1 MASGLRKYKYE
12 GPSTTRTNATTAKSS
27 DKAENRSSPSK
38 TNAIAT
44 ASMDPTAMKTD
55 ILQSLRKDLA
65 IIIKEEMK
73 NALADDFATLRK
85 EIQDV
90 KTEIYN
96 NTSAIRAEVDHVK
109 ANVVA
114 MEEGLSEWSDNV
126 VDLQGKVST
135 LETQVA
141 VLKEKCEDMEG
152 RMRRGNIRIIG
163 VPELQG
169 SSTPGAVSLL
179 LKEVFQMDKEVRVD
193 RSHRSL
199 TKRTPGGRPRAII
212 AKMNSEG
219 DALDILRRA
228 RISGGKLRYKDHPIS
243 IFPDYTASVVKAR
256 AAFTDV
262 RKLLRD
268 KPGVRYGIFFPA
280 TLRITHNNAEV
291 EFVDAAKAMD
301 YVKGSILSAADELHN

>member
-12 GPSTTRTNATTAKSS
+12 GPSNTRPNATTAKRS
-27 DKAENRSSPSK
+27 DKAEHRSSPPK

-65 IIIKEEMK
+65 TIIKEEMK

-90 KTEIYN
+90 KTEIN
-96 NTSAIRAEVDHVK
+96 NDTSAIRAEVDHVK

-126 VDLQGKVST
+126 VELQGKVST

-141 VLKEKCEDMEG
+141 ALKEKCEDMEG

-169 SSTPGAVSLL
+169 SSTPEAVSLL
-179 LKEVFQMDKEVRVD
+179 LKDVFQMDKEVRVD

-228 RISGGKLRYKDHPIS
+228 RNSGGKLRYKGHPIS

-256 AAFTDV
+256 CS
-262 RKLLRD
+262 
-268 KPGVRYGIFFPA
+268 
-280 TLRITHNNAEV
+280 E
-291 EFVDAAKAMD
+291 DA
-301 YVKGSILSAADELHN
+301 SR